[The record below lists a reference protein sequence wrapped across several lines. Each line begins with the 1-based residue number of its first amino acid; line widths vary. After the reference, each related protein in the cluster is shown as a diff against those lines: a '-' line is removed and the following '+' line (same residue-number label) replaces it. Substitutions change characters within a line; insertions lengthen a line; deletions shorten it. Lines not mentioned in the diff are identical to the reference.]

1 MSRLLPSLP
10 DATPEDREPRVVGVN
25 EDDADELIAAL
36 GSETAREILTRLH
49 DEPATKSEL
58 ADAVDTTLQNVQY
71 HLSKLNR
78 ADLVDV
84 VDTTY
89 SEKGR
94 EMDVYAAADE
104 PLVLFAGGS
113 EESNGIKS
121 ALMRLLGG
129 YGIIGLAAVAA
140 QRVLSVPRPTA
151 RVSRSTGGGAGGDA
165 ATEDAADGP
174 SIETVSEADGG
185 GSGEIDG
192 TVEYVVDPLADYAV
206 SLLEPGS
213 SSSSVPRSC
222 SRSAGRTG
230 TGAAADGARCRH
242 TVPIASGCAH
252 VGQLFMPPPPRSG
265 MEHEAEVVGVGAG
278 SAPGGDVPAVILSAR
293 GEYVPIFVSADQAQS
308 IGMAL
313 EGEPFDRPLT
323 HDLLVDILTEF
334 GGAID
339 RVRVDDLRDGTFY
352 AKVDAE
358 RYENGEPERF
368 VFDARPSDALAI
380 AVRIDCPIIV
390 SDAVIDEAGRPQ
402 DSIRFDDGPQGGA

>member
-121 ALMRLLGG
+121 APMRLLGG